1 MMMILSLGK
10 TLRHRESSLS
20 LLYLC
25 TPISSASVCVIRKSV
40 VQIPRMDAIL
50 MGYWMAGQ
58 MSTTMSSVIYKS
70 DLTTGKKSL
79 GGSS

>member
-1 MMMILSLGK
+1 MCRRLPTSFM
-10 TLRHRESSLS
+10 
-20 LLYLC
+20 
-25 TPISSASVCVIRKSV
+25 SVGGMSQFVS
-40 VQIPRMDAIL
+40 QIPRMDAIL